1 MRILIVNDDGVRAG
15 QLPALIKWCRKL
27 GEVTVFVPKVE
38 QSGKSHSFEIKKPFE
53 VKQEELEPGI
63 TVWTVDSTPADCVR
77 LAVLGLHMEFDLV
90 ISGVNRGLNIGSD
103 TMYSGTVAAA
113 SEAVNLGM
121 KAIALSTPFEYYDR
135 HATDHL
141 DWVFAFIEA
150 HKLLEKHSFY
160 NINIPEHP
168 QGIRIT
174 RQGGPYYSDDFP
186 AIGGDLYQPM
196 GKPVWEDSG
205 DLSLDTNAVLG
216 GGYISITPMTIDK
229 TCKSVYE
236 ALSGLSDPQR

>member
-1 MRILIVNDDGVRAG
+1 MRILIVNDDGVRAK
-15 QLPALIKWCRKL
+15 QLPALIQWCRKL
-27 GEVTVFVPKVE
+27 GEVTAFVPKYE

-53 VKQEELEPGI
+53 VKQVELEPGV

-77 LAVLGLHMEFDLV
+77 LAVLGLKMEFDLV

-121 KAIALSTPFEYYDR
+121 KAIALSTPFEYYDH

-141 DWVFAFIEA
+141 DRVLAFIRE
-150 HKLLEKHSFY
+150 HKLLDKHNFY
-160 NINIPEHP
+160 NINIPENP
-168 QGIRIT
+168 KGIRIT
-174 RQGGPYYSDDFP
+174 HQGGPYYSDDFP
-186 AIGGDLYQPM
+186 AIGDDMYRPM

-205 DLSLDTNAVLG
+205 DLSLDTDATLN
-216 GGYISITPMTIDK
+216 GYISITPMTIDK
-229 TCKSVYE
+229 TCYAAYE
-236 ALSGLSDPQR
+236 QLSGLAE